1 MTNELD
7 DIDRHPDDDRDVAR
21 KRFLQLH
28 VLGTIDNSDCVD
40 YEDSIPYDPEG
51 DITSIE
57 RGAHR
62 LRDNIIETFDRI
74 YEERRKSSFEY
85 DHIPQARIFVIYE

>member
-1 MTNELD
+1 MTMTNELD
-7 DIDRHPDDDRDVAR
+7 ERDAIRR
-21 KRFLQLH
+21 KFLQHRILLI
-28 VLGTIDNSDCVD
+28 VDNSDCVD
-40 YEDSIPYDPEG
+40 YEDSIPYDPDG

-62 LRDNIIETFDRI
+62 LRDNITETFDRI